1 MSVSIPVSIGE
12 LYDKISI
19 LEIKKEYT
27 DSLSK
32 LENINKEL
40 KLLNEIANSL
50 DIPEHFKQQLYYIN
64 KKLWHIED
72 DIRKH
77 EKERDFNEQFI
88 LLARMVYMYNDTR
101 AEIKRNIN
109 IACGSGIIEEKIY

>member
-1 MSVSIPVSIGE
+1 MNVNVPVSIGE

-19 LEIKKEYT
+19 LQIKKEYT
-27 DSLSK
+27 NSDSK

-40 KLLNEIANSL
+40 EMLNQVASEI
-50 DIPEHFKQQLYYIN
+50 DIPNHFKEQLYHVN

-77 EKERDFNEQFI
+77 EKTKNFDKQFI

-109 IACGSGIIEEKIY
+109 IVCGSEIIEEKIY